1 LPTLDVSYD
10 NNSAQ
15 NGTYYKAGRIA
26 TIKIEEHNFDAS
38 NVSVNVTSS
47 DGTSTIPGVGA
58 FSSNGDVH
66 TATVNFASDGDYRI
80 TVTVKDRAGNAA
92 SNSVDDSFII
102 DTTAPE
108 IDMSDVEAAGIY
120 TDSITPSISV
130 TDKNYNKDGVSV
142 SVAGARGTAGN
153 EDVVYSTQNISN
165 GVKYV
170 YSDFKKIENVDDEY
184 TLTVKA
190 TDMAGNEATKEI
202 SFKVDRFGSYFVL
215 GKVAQTCVDQYY
227 TNMSAGD
234 VVIDEY
240 NVVGFSDCD
249 VYYTVGDKVVNLS
262 KDEYTVQEGK
272 ASNGWSKR
280 SFIIPAALFTE
291 EGNYSIVVHTKDAA
305 GKETDNEVK
314 DASVKFCIDRT
325 APEYY
330 ISGVEDG
337 GEYEQTKSVDA
348 SISFHDNL
356 ALGYA
361 EVTVDGQMTRYEAKD
376 IEALGGQIE
385 IKEIKASSKKHSI
398 KVVCY
403 DAAGNEAV
411 DNNKEITFTV
421 SNNALQAAMAES
433 GSSMLWIILL
443 IIAIILVVAVIFI
456 VVRRKSSKEN

>member
-1 LPTLDVSYD
+1 
-10 NNSAQ
+10 
-15 NGTYYKAGRIA
+15 
-26 TIKIEEHNFDAS
+26 
-38 NVSVNVTSS
+38 
-47 DGTSTIPGVGA
+47 
-58 FSSNGDVH
+58 
-66 TATVNFASDGDYRI
+66 
-80 TVTVKDRAGNAA
+80 
-92 SNSVDDSFII
+92 
-102 DTTAPE
+102 
-108 IDMSDVEAAGIY
+108 
-120 TDSITPSISV
+120 
-130 TDKNYNKDGVSV
+130 
-142 SVAGARGTAGN
+142 
-153 EDVVYSTQNISN
+153 
-165 GVKYV
+165 
-170 YSDFKKIENVDDEY
+170 
-184 TLTVKA
+184 
-190 TDMAGNEATKEI
+190 
-202 SFKVDRFGSYFVL
+202 
-215 GKVAQTCVDQYY
+215 
-227 TNMSAGD
+227 
-234 VVIDEY
+234 
-240 NVVGFSDCD
+240 
-249 VYYTVGDKVVNLS
+249 VVNLS

-314 DASVKFCIDRT
+314 DASVKFCIDWT

-376 IEALGGQIE
+376 IETLGGQIE

-443 IIAIILVVAVIFI
+443 IIAIILVAAVIFI